1 MLQPKNGR
9 KTDIVNISAHLF
21 KEKGYSAVTMR
32 DIAQALDIKAA
43 SLYNHIK
50 SKQEIL
56 VLIVIEIAEEYTNTI
71 RSIESSD
78 ETSIQKIEN
87 VIQLHIDI
95 TVKNPDALASLNN
108 DWMHLPPAELQY
120 FLQMREEY
128 EAIFRRI
135 VKKGVADGEI
145 KNYNAEVI
153 IFSILSTIRTLY
165 LWYGKKSDFNANTL
179 KMNLKK
185 VLLEGVI

>member
-1 MLQPKNGR
+1 MTKPTHR
-9 KTDIVNISAHLF
+9 KTEIVAIASGLF
-21 KEKGYSAVTMR
+21 REKGYSAVTMR
-32 DIAQALDIKAA
+32 DLANAMDIKAA

-71 RSIESSD
+71 RLIESSND
-78 ETSIQKIEN
+78 TAVEKIGN

-108 DWMHLPPAELQY
+108 DWMHLPEKELQY
-120 FLQMREEY
+120 FLQMRETY
-128 EAIFRRI
+128 EDIFRSI
-135 VKKGVADGEI
+135 VKKGIADGEI

-165 LWYGKKSDFNANTL
+165 LWYGKKKEFNA
-179 KMNLKK
+179 K
-185 VLLEGVI
+185 VLKTNLNKILLDGII